1 MQPQTQENRR
11 NPRWRVY
18 CPVVIRSRDYG
29 EYPALGINISAGG
42 IFIQTFDPLPL
53 GTEIDVLIGHP
64 GGILARGVV
73 RSHYY
78 MTYREGGHPAACTGM
93 GIRFTGFEDASVPSD
108 AGGDHPL
115 LH

>member
-1 MQPQTQENRR
+1 MQPQTQENRK

-18 CPVVIRSRDYG
+18 CPVVVRSREYG

-53 GTEIDVLIGHP
+53 GTEIEVIIGYKN
-64 GGILARGVV
+64 GITAKGVV

-78 MTYREGGHPAACTGM
+78 MTYREREQPASCTGM
-93 GIRFTGFEDASVPSD
+93 GVRFTGFNPSD
-108 AGGDHPL
+108 PAEQDPRPDW

>member
-1 MQPQTQENRR
+1 MQPQTQENRK

-18 CPVVIRSRDYG
+18 CPVIVRSREYG
-29 EYPALGINISAGG
+29 EYLALGINISAGG

-53 GTEIDVLIGHP
+53 GTQIDVVIGDEN
-64 GGILARGVV
+64 GIIAKGVV

-78 MTYREGGHPAACTGM
+78 MTYRERDQPASCTGM
-93 GIRFTGFEDASVPSD
+93 GIRFTGFDNTMLPEHDIRPD
-108 AGGDHPL
+108 W